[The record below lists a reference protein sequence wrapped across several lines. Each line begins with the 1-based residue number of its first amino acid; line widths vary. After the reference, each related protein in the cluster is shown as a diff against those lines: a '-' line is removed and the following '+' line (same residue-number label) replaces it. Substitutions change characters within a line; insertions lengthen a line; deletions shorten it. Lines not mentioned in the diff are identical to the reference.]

1 MEAPP
6 LPLLLKLA
14 DSIYLSLLFPHK
26 IVENRDMRVA
36 LLLAIFGLSLPAQ
49 RLDPIQWTAIS
60 SEKEGKTVIQLT
72 AQSEQPWHLYSMT
85 TPRPPIATTAKIEG
99 VEDLEIFQPAPLRK
113 FDPNFDAETETFDG
127 ETIFFLRGTIPA
139 NSKISVRYQAC
150 TDTQC
155 LPPRKKEIEIVPGT
169 VPAIPASHILVGLK
183 TAASAGSAT
192 PAKETE
198 PASAP
203 AEEGLAQFLL
213 IAFGL
218 GIAAIFTPCVFP
230 MIPITMSFFLG
241 QSEGRSRSQQIY
253 QAVLFCLGII
263 VLFTLLGFTLTAL
276 LGASGVIQ
284 IASNPWVNTFIAV
297 IFIALAFSMLGAFEI
312 TLPSGLLTKLNSASG
327 SGGALGTLLMGLTFS
342 LTSFACVGP
351 FVGTLL
357 AASVTG
363 NRLQPTLGMASF
375 ATGLALPFFFLALF
389 PSVLNKMPRSG
400 GWLARVKVIMG
411 FVVLAI
417 ALKYIANVDQVLQLE
432 FVTRERFLAAWVV
445 LFSLPGLYLLGLIP
459 MEGIK
464 KDENLGIGRLLSG
477 TAFLV
482 FAVSLIPGMFGSNL
496 GDLDAYVPLA
506 KQNRSGESSSSS
518 GLVWMKNDLPG
529 ALAKAKAEGKM
540 VFVNFTGY
548 ACTNCHWMKANMFT
562 RPEIRQALSQFVL
575 VELYT
580 DGMDAES
587 EKNQLLQES
596 KFQTVAIPFY
606 AILDPDEKTV
616 ATFPRL
622 TKSSEEYLSFLNQ
635 GLGVNTS
642 SAQTAS
648 IGIAGKLF

>member
-1 MEAPP
+1 
-6 LPLLLKLA
+6 
-14 DSIYLSLLFPHK
+14 
-26 IVENRDMRVA
+26 MRAA
-36 LLLAIFGLSLPAQ
+36 LLLAVLAFSLPAQ
-49 RLDPIQWTAIS
+49 RLDPVQWSALSSTAD
-60 SEKEGKTVIQLT
+60 GQTVIQLT
-72 AQSEQPWHLYSMT
+72 ATAEEPWHLYSMT
-85 TPRPPIATTAKIEG
+85 TPRPPIATTVKIEG
-99 VEDLEIFQPAPLRK
+99 VEDLEIFQPEPVRK
-113 FDPNFDAETETFDG
+113 FDPNFDVETETYEG
-127 ETIFFLRGTIPA
+127 KIIFFLKGSIPA
-139 NSKISVRYQAC
+139 GSKISVRYQAC

-155 LPPRKKEIEIVPGT
+155 LPPRKKEIEIAQGT
-169 VPAIPASHILVGLK
+169 VPEIPDSYIQVGK
-183 TAASAGSAT
+183 SSAGQ
-192 PAKETE
+192 
-198 PASAP
+198 AP
-203 AEEGLAQFLL
+203 ATASGSAVPVDQPADEGLLQFLL

-241 QSEGRSRSQQIY
+241 QSEGRSRSQQIF
-253 QAVLFCLGII
+253 QAALFCLGII

-284 IASNPWVNTFIAV
+284 IASNPWVNSFIAI
-297 IFIALAFSMLGAFEI
+297 IFIALSLSMLGAFEI

-327 SGGALGTLLMGLTFS
+327 SGSSIGTLLMGLTFS

-363 NRLQPTLGMASF
+363 DKLQPTLGMAAF
-375 ATGLALPFFFLALF
+375 ASGLALPFFFLALF
-389 PSVLNKMPRSG
+389 PSYLNRLPRSG

-432 FVTRERFLAAWVV
+432 FVTRERFLASWIV
-445 LFSLPGLYLLGLIP
+445 LFSLPGLYLLGLLP
-459 MEGIK
+459 MEGVK
-464 KDENLGIGRLLSG
+464 RDENLGIGRLLSG

-482 FAVSLIPGMFGSNL
+482 FAVSLIPGMSGGKL

-506 KQNRSGESSSSS
+506 KQSQGSESSS

-529 ALAKAKAEGKM
+529 ALAKAQAEGKM

-562 RPEIRQALSQFVL
+562 RPEIREALSKFVL

-580 DGMDAES
+580 DGTDAES
-587 EKNQLLQES
+587 EKNQILQES

-606 AILDPDEKTV
+606 AILDPEEKVV

-622 TKSSEEYLSFLNQ
+622 TKSSDEYLEFLNQ
-635 GLGVNTS
+635 GTAGV
-642 SAQTAS
+642 QTAT
-648 IGIAGKLF
+648 IGIRRNLF